1 VGAAAGAV
9 LDPAMAGHS
18 HSSNIAARKGAVDN
32 KRARNFNKLAR
43 NIMSAVRQSG
53 SDPDHNLKLKYAI
66 EKARAGNMP
75 KDNIERVMKGGAGFE
90 EIVYEGYAPGGVAIM
105 VACLTDNRARTAPDV
120 RYAFDRHGGSI
131 GAPGSVSFLFTFRAI
146 FVAEKGERDE
156 DGWTELALDVG
167 AEDVKLE
174 GESVTLVAP
183 PADFLAVKQKLEEK
197 AVNLFSAELGWMPG
211 STVAIADK
219 DAAKKVLSLIDTLEE
234 NDDVQSVYANY
245 DIPEDWARELSA

>member
-1 VGAAAGAV
+1 
-9 LDPAMAGHS
+9 MAGHS
-18 HSSNIAARKGAVDN
+18 HSANIAARKGAVDI

-43 NIMSAVRQSG
+43 NIMSAVRQAG

-75 KDNIERVMKGGAGFE
+75 KDNIERVIKRAAGEKGGAGFE

-105 VACLTDNRARTAPDV
+105 VACLTDNRARTAPDI

-131 GAPGSVSFLFTFRAI
+131 GSPGSVSFLFSFHAI
-146 FVAEKGERDE
+146 LVAEKGERDE
-156 DGWTELALDVG
+156 DGWTEIALEAG

-174 GESVTLVAP
+174 GDVVTLVAP
-183 PADFLAVKQKLEEK
+183 PADFLPVKQKLEEK
-197 AVNLFSAELGWMPG
+197 GTKLLSAELGWMPG

-219 DAAKKVLSLIDTLEE
+219 EAAKKVLALIEALEE
-234 NDDVQSVYANY
+234 NDDVQIVYANY
-245 DIPEDWARELSA
+245 DIPEAWASELAQGEG

>member
-1 VGAAAGAV
+1 
-9 LDPAMAGHS
+9 MAGHS

-43 NIMSAVRQSG
+43 NIMSAVRQGG
-53 SDPDHNLKLKYAI
+53 SDPDHNLKLKYAL

-75 KDNIERVMKGGAGFE
+75 KDNIERVIKRAAGEKGGPGFE

-156 DGWTELALDVG
+156 DGWTELALDAG

-174 GESVTLVAP
+174 GEVVTLVAP

-197 AVNLFSAELGWMPG
+197 EAKLLSAELGWMPG

-219 DAAKKVLSLIDTLEE
+219 EAARKVLSLIEALEE
-234 NDDVQSVYANY
+234 NEDVQNVYANY
-245 DIPEDWARELSA
+245 DIPEAWASELAQAEG

>member
-1 VGAAAGAV
+1 
-9 LDPAMAGHS
+9 MAGHS
-18 HSSNIAARKGAVDN
+18 HSANIAARKGAVDI

-43 NIMSAVRQSG
+43 NIMSAVRQGG

-75 KDNIERVMKGGAGFE
+75 KDNIERVIKRAAGEKGGAGFE

-105 VACLTDNRARTAPDV
+105 VACLTDNRARTAPDI

-131 GAPGSVSFLFTFRAI
+131 GSPGSVSFLFSFHAI
-146 FVAEKGERDE
+146 LVAEKGERDE
-156 DGWTELALDVG
+156 DGWTEIALEAG

-174 GESVTLVAP
+174 GDVVTLVAP
-183 PADFLAVKQKLEEK
+183 PADFLPVKQKLEEK
-197 AVNLFSAELGWMPG
+197 GTKLLSAELGWMPG

-219 DAAKKVLSLIDTLEE
+219 EAAKKVLALIEALEE
-234 NDDVQSVYANY
+234 NDDVQNVYANY
-245 DIPEDWARELSA
+245 DIPEAWASELAQGEG

>member
-1 VGAAAGAV
+1 
-9 LDPAMAGHS
+9 MAGHS

-43 NIMSAVRQSG
+43 NIMSAVRQGG
-53 SDPDHNLKLKYAI
+53 SEPDHNLKLKYAI

-75 KDNIERVMKGGAGFE
+75 KDNIERVIKRAAGEKGGAGFD

-167 AEDVKLE
+167 AEDVRLE
-174 GESVTLVAP
+174 GEVATLVAP
-183 PADFLAVKQKLEEK
+183 PAEFLAAKQKLEEK
-197 AVNLFSAELGWMPG
+197 GAKLLSAELGWMPG

-219 DAAKKVLSLIDTLEE
+219 DAAKRVLSLIETLEE

-245 DIPEDWARELSA
+245 EIPEEWARELSA